1 MIVVKSS
8 KQDILAN
15 KLTAFKLN
23 QYTIKAEYKT
33 RFFLVPRTPNTRE
46 VFSLFETLYNYY

>member
-8 KQDILAN
+8 KQDIPEN

-23 QYTIKAEYKT
+23 QYKIKPSVNE
-33 RFFLVPRTPNTRE
+33 PNP
-46 VFSLFETLYNYY
+46 VFAINRCNQ

>member
-8 KQDILAN
+8 KQDVPEN

-23 QYTIKAEYKT
+23 QYEIKAEFKSG
-33 RFFLVPRTPNTRE
+33 FFYCVAHL
-46 VFSLFETLYNYY
+46 